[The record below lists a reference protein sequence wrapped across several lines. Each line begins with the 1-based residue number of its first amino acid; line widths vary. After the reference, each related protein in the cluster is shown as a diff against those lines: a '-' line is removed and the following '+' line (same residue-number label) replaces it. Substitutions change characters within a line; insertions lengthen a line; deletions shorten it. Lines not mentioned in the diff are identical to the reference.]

1 MKRVQLLL
9 QNRFKTGMIIN
20 KTNCKKT
27 EKRGMEYE
35 FPQSASKKD
44 RCRCDR
50 GNCSGNG
57 CNDITPGDDDIDA
70 ESIKEC
76 K

>member
-1 MKRVQLLL
+1 M
-9 QNRFKTGMIIN
+9 NFHN
-20 KTNCKKT
+20 KHT
-27 EKRGMEYE
+27 RRIV
-35 FPQSASKKD
+35 AV
-44 RCRCDR
+44 DR

>member
-1 MKRVQLLL
+1 M
-9 QNRFKTGMIIN
+9 NFH
-20 KTNCKKT
+20 
-27 EKRGMEYE
+27 
-35 FPQSASKKD
+35 KKD

-57 CNDITPGDDDIDA
+57 CNDITPGDDDIGA